1 MAKCSVGAFLAEEC
15 SAQPTHGF
23 RIHGIDEKY
32 ILTLRTG
39 YDAIHNICEL
49 HFDRFF
55 RRYSLHQECCCDP
68 FKRHNNKILRGI
80 RSVWIRWNLTQLWI
94 SFRVTKRAPTI
105 GRLFPNTTLILSSRL
120 MSKLQQ
126 KHAHQATR
134 MEVVAVSI
142 GHISLSHQIQIHQ
155 LLRW

>member
-1 MAKCSVGAFLAEEC
+1 MTKCSVGAFLAEEC

-55 RRYSLHQECCCDP
+55 RRYSLHQKCCCDP
-68 FKRHNNKILRGI
+68 FNRHDKKILRGI
-80 RSVWIRWNLTQLWI
+80 RPISLDTVKSHPTLNLI
-94 SFRVTKRAPTI
+94 PGNKASAV
-105 GRLFPNTTLILSSRL
+105 GRLFPNTTLILSSQL
-120 MSKLQQ
+120 MSQPQQ

-134 MEVVAVSI
+134 TEVVAVSI
-142 GHISLSHQIQIHQ
+142 SLLSHLIQFYQ
-155 LLRW
+155 LFR